1 MSRTVKRHRFWLI
14 PVCIV
19 VAGIMS
25 LYGWQQLNAQ
35 TPGGEIRGESGL
47 PTGAPGSVPP
57 GAPGV
62 PGDPNA
68 PAPAPMAPPAPSAP
82 TIELASVLPT
92 GVKAMNIKNWDGQV
106 TSILRFKYKILDDR
120 VITVHLPALYKKEKM
135 TRDAWDTLFQCFGMD
150 VEARMEA
157 GNRNQLVDMG
167 PFASRFMA
175 ELKGEVPGIMSSAP
189 QEKIDPVTGAPI
201 DLTRTDLPD
210 VYGGDVSLPP
220 LMPGMP

>member
-35 TPGGEIRGESGL
+35 PPQSGIAPGPGMPGG
-47 PTGAPGSVPP
+47 PP
-57 GAPGV
+57 LQA
-62 PGDPNA
+62 DPNA
-68 PAPAPMAPPAPSAP
+68 PAAAPVAPPPPPVP
-82 TIELASVLPT
+82 TIELNSVLPT

-106 TSILRFKYKILDDR
+106 TSILRFKYKTLDDR
-120 VITVHLPALYKKEKM
+120 IITVHLPGSYKTEKM

-150 VEARMEA
+150 VEAQIEA
-157 GNRNQLVDMG
+157 GNRNQLADIRPYIG
-167 PFASRFMA
+167 RFMA
-175 ELKGEVPGIMSSAP
+175 EMKGEAPGIMSSGP

-201 DLTRTDLPD
+201 DYARTNLPD
-210 VYGGDVSLPP
+210 IYGGDVSLPP
-220 LMPGMP
+220 LLPGMP